1 MGGKAMR
8 AISLREFQREG
19 VKALAVDSSS
29 EPVLLTGRDREFIL
43 LPVSSD
49 NRADVLDLAEGLAAV
64 LALRQDQDRSVEAGL
79 DRMSMEDIEL
89 EIRAARKVIRGG
101 KRSA

>member
-1 MGGKAMR
+1 MK

-19 VKALAVDSSS
+19 VKALAVGSST
-29 EPVLLTGRDREFIL
+29 EPLLLTGRDREFIL

-49 NRADVLDLAEGLAAV
+49 NRTDVLDLAEGLAAV
-64 LALRQDQDRSVEAGL
+64 LALRQDQDRAVEAGL
-79 DRMSMEDIEL
+79 DRISITDIED
-89 EIRAARKVIRGG
+89 EIWEARKSIRGG